1 MKFSTGFLAGAVV
14 GGYVIYNMS
23 PDQRQRVASTASSTV
38 DKIRSSSV
46 VSSIS
51 SNAGDVAGAA
61 SERVAEAVDAA
72 GSAIKDTVAPGDG
85 NGSGKITV

>member
-23 PDQRQRVASTASSTV
+23 PEQRQRVASTASSTV
-38 DKIRSSSV
+38 DKVRSSSV

-51 SNAGDVAGAA
+51 SNASDVAGAT
-61 SERVAEAVDAA
+61 SERVAGVVDAA
-72 GSAIKDTVAPGDG
+72 GSAITDTVAPGDG
-85 NGSGKITV
+85 NGSDKITV